1 MHGKLIKLTKKLLS
15 EAEKAGAETADV
27 IALGDVSIS
36 VDTLNGS
43 LEKAERSESTQI
55 GLRVIINKKQACV
68 STSLLDNA
76 SLKIVAERAVSIA
89 KHGTEDPYVGL
100 ALDNQITS
108 NWNIENLELSENSE
122 EPPIEDLKRLSLLTE
137 SSAKSVRGVSKVQ
150 SVTTFHGK
158 KYLQLRATN
167 GFSGGY
173 LKTQNGLFCS
183 AISGHGTRME
193 RDGFGDIRVHRN
205 DLMTPEEI
213 GLKAGKRAVKR
224 ANPQKPKTGF
234 YPVLFHERTSSSLII
249 HLLTAID
256 GKTIALGNS
265 WAKNLLGEPILP
277 KEVSL
282 LENPLKVRGLASRP
296 FDIEGL
302 PTNKRYIINK
312 GNLEGWTLDLATSR
326 QLGYKSTAN
335 AHRGVYSPPTP
346 SVTNIYLSGDQ
357 NSFYSLVKELHTG
370 LLVTSL
376 IGLTINHNNGDYSR
390 GVSGFWVENGEIQFP
405 VNECTIAGNLKE
417 ILRSII
423 VGNDAKPHKSIS
435 IPSLLVGGMTI
446 AGK

>member
-1 MHGKLIKLTKKLLS
+1 MHSKLRKLTKKLLF
-15 EAEKAGAETADV
+15 EAEKAGADKADV
-27 IALGDVSIS
+27 IALGDFSIS
-36 VDTLNGS
+36 VDILSGS
-43 LEKAERSESTQI
+43 LEKAERSESTEI

-68 STSLLDNA
+68 SSSLLDDS
-76 SLKIVAERAVSIA
+76 SLKIAAERAVSIA
-89 KHGTEDPYVGL
+89 KHGTEDPHVGL
-100 ALDNQITS
+100 ALENQIAST
-108 NWNIENLELSENSE
+108 WNIEALELSENSV
-122 EPPIEDLKRLSLLTE
+122 EPPIEYLERLALLAE

-150 SVTTFHGK
+150 SVTTFHRK
-158 KYLQLRATN
+158 KYLHVCATN

-173 LKTQNGLFCS
+173 IKTQNGLFCS
-183 AISGHGTRME
+183 AISGHGTQME
-193 RDGFGDIRVHRN
+193 RDGFGDVRVHRN
-205 DLMTPEEI
+205 DLITPEEI

-234 YPVLFHERTSSSLII
+234 YPVLFHERISSSLIN

-265 WAKNLLGEPILP
+265 WTKSLLGNPILP
-277 KEVSL
+277 KKVSL
-282 LENPLKVRGLASRP
+282 LENPLKVRSLASRP

-302 PTNKRYIINK
+302 PTNKRCIINK

-335 AHRGVYSPPTP
+335 AHRGVGSPPVP
-346 SVTNIYLSGDQ
+346 SITNIYLSGD
-357 NSFYSLVKELHTG
+357 NDSFCCLVKKLHTG

-376 IGLTINHNNGDYSR
+376 IGLTINQNTGDYSR
-390 GVSGFWVENGEIQFP
+390 GVSGFWVENGEIQYP
-405 VNECTIAGNLKE
+405 INECTIAGNLKE
-417 ILRSII
+417 MLLSII